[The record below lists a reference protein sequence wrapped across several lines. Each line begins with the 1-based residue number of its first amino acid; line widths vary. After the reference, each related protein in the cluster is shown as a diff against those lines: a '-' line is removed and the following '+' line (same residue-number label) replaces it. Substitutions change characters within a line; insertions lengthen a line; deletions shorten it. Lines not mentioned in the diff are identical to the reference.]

1 MSYDNQLLD
10 LLFGSYRQR
19 VLGLLLLQPGE
30 RFHVRELARQ
40 TGTTAGTLHR
50 ELSKLAE
57 AGLLIR
63 ERRGNQVLYQA
74 NRACPV
80 FEELASLFRKTSGT
94 VPALQEALRDLA
106 PQIRFALVF
115 GSLARGTET
124 AGSDIDVLIIGDA
137 SFGDVV
143 KALYAAQTL
152 LQREINPVVYSA
164 DEFRARLN
172 EREPLLLDILA
183 KPRLFLIG
191 NDDDFREFA
200 GHQ

>member
-1 MSYDNQLLD
+1 MSYEHKLLD

-19 VLGLLLLQPGE
+19 VLSLLLLQPGE

-57 AGLLIR
+57 AGLLTR
-63 ERRGNQVLYQA
+63 ERQGNQVLYQA

-80 FEELASLFRKTSGT
+80 FDELAGLFRKTSGT
-94 VPALQEALRDLA
+94 VAALQAVLRDLA
-106 PQIRFALVF
+106 LHIRFALVF
-115 GSLARGTET
+115 GSLARGAET
-124 AGSDIDVLIIGDA
+124 AGSDIDMLIIGDA
-137 SFGDVV
+137 SFAEVV
-143 KALYAAQTL
+143 KALYPAQTS

-164 DEFRARLN
+164 DEFQARLR
-172 EREPLLLDILA
+172 EREPLLLEIMA
-183 KPRLFLIG
+183 TPRLYVIG
-191 NDDDFREFA
+191 TEHDFAEFA